1 MFLDVSMEFI
11 VKSYSY
17 YQIRYQCGSNHK
29 RGLIMKR
36 VMVRYKVKADK
47 AAENEEFIKRVFEE
61 LQKTNPNGLRYASF
75 KLEDGVSFV
84 HIASIETDNEE
95 NPLSQSSAFKSFQ
108 ENIKDRCEEP
118 PVAVDL
124 TTIGSYRFLD
134 K

>member
-1 MFLDVSMEFI
+1 
-11 VKSYSY
+11 
-17 YQIRYQCGSNHK
+17 
-29 RGLIMKR
+29 MKR

-61 LQKTNPNGLRYASF
+61 LLQSNPDGLRYTSF
-75 KLEDGVSFV
+75 RLEDDVSFV
-84 HIASIETDNEE
+84 HIASIETDNGE

-118 PVAVDL
+118 PVAIDL
-124 TTIGSYRFLD
+124 HTIGSYRFFD